1 VVPVRLYVFWAE
13 PDLRCDL
20 LYWQEFSFLGYLD
33 VAFDGLLPWCRSFGI
48 VWGAKIKL
56 EMTKAQCSR

>member
-1 VVPVRLYVFWAE
+1 MVPVRLYVFWAE

-33 VAFDGLLPWCRSFGI
+33 VAF
-48 VWGAKIKL
+48 
-56 EMTKAQCSR
+56 EMFWELH